1 MSRRL
6 LFVINEPDFFLSHRL
21 SLAEGAASA
30 GFEVHVATKAGAG
43 VERIR
48 ALGFTQHCLPLS
60 RSGKNPFTE
69 LRTVWAIFKLFRRI
83 RPDVVHLVTI
93 KPVLYGGIAARLA
106 GVPGVAAA
114 VSGLGFV
121 FISSGLKAQLV
132 RGVVGLLYRL
142 ALGMRNLRVIFQNPD
157 DRQALLR
164 LGVVSIEKS
173 VLIRGS
179 GVDLSEY
186 AAVPEPAGEPA
197 VVMAARLLWDK
208 GVSEFVEAAR
218 LLNERG
224 VPARF
229 VLAGAPDPGNPASVT
244 QVELD
249 AWREE
254 GYVEVLGFRRD
265 IAEIFAA
272 SNLVVLP
279 SYYGEGLPK
288 VLVEAAACG
297 RAVVTTDMPGCR
309 DAIEPNVTGLL
320 VPMRNAG
327 ALANA
332 IQQLIEDKPL
342 RYRMGKAGRELAE
355 REFAI
360 DKIVDAH
367 LEVYRSLER
376 RAWVLR

>member
-6 LFVINEPDFFLSHRL
+6 LFVVNEIDFFLSHRL
-21 SLAEGAASA
+21 PLATGAATA
-30 GFEVHVATKAGAG
+30 GFEVHVATKMGEG

-48 ALGFTQHCLPLS
+48 ALGFAHHCLSLS

-69 LRTVWAIFKLFRRI
+69 LRTVWTIFKLFRCI

-132 RGVVGLLYRL
+132 RGVVAVLYRL
-142 ALGMRNLRVIFQNPD
+142 ALGKRNLKVIFQNLD
-157 DRQALLR
+157 DRDVLLR
-164 LGVVSIEKS
+164 LGAVLSDKT
-173 VLIRGS
+173 VLIPGS
-179 GVDLSEY
+179 GVSLSEY
-186 AAVPEPAGEPA
+186 SVVPEPDDVP
-197 VVMAARLLWDK
+197 VVSMVARLLWDK
-208 GVSEFVEAAR
+208 GVGEFVEAAR
-218 LLNERG
+218 LLNEKG
-224 VPARF
+224 VLARF
-229 VLAGAPDPGNPASVT
+229 VLVGAPDPGNPTSVT
-244 QVELD
+244 QAELD
-249 AWREE
+249 TWREE

-297 RAVVTTDMPGCR
+297 RVVVTTDMPGCR
-309 DAIEPNVTGLL
+309 DAIEPNITGLL
-320 VPMRNAG
+320 VPARNAG
-327 ALANA
+327 ALADA

-355 REFAI
+355 RKFSIE
-360 DKIVDAH
+360 KIVDAH
-367 LEVYRSLER
+367 LEIYRSLER
-376 RAWVLR
+376 